1 MIGIL
6 PPLVSAS
13 WSIYWTCSESWL
25 QVSCTKRTRLC
36 LIVSPPCSSYGL
48 AIWAFLPVMKTA
60 LNGILLKSVR
70 ARCFTFSRC
79 WSLLFL
85 SWSKQIFIRC
95 TLSLHHWANWAVWL
109 NAQSLFWIST
119 SLANLFFA
127 CLIFTPWLYHTSPPG
142 TLWIRDRL
150 RPLVACADLCCV
162 EVKPSVFALV
172 SRVSAA
178 ACTTAY

>member
-36 LIVSPPCSSYGL
+36 LIVSPPCSSCGL

-70 ARCFTFSRC
+70 ARCFTFSRR
-79 WSLLFL
+79 WSFLFL

-95 TLSLHHWANWAVWL
+95 TLSLRHWANWAVWL

-119 SLANLFFA
+119 ISREFVL
-127 CLIFTPWLYHTSPPG
+127 CLSYLYAL
-142 TLWIRDRL
+142 TLPYLSSRN
-150 RPLVACADLCCV
+150 
-162 EVKPSVFALV
+162 ALDQ
-172 SRVSAA
+172 RSAA
-178 ACTTAY
+178 TTCCLRWSMLCWSQTLRFCTRL